1 LPQNC
6 GKERE
11 FAAKQGR
18 EGRILE
24 GEILGELG
32 ERSSTAKQRFLKPNS
47 LFSDLKTIVSKP
59 KLLGLYLLS
68 RVENLKF

>member
-6 GKERE
+6 GKERDS
-11 FAAKQGR
+11 AAKQGR

-47 LFSDLKTIVSKP
+47 LFSELKTIVSKP
-59 KLLGLYLLS
+59 KLF
-68 RVENLKF
+68 RVISSFKIEKLKL